1 MKKLLAL
8 LAVLALVLTC
18 SMIGVGTVA
27 SAAEESPE
35 EDFLVYDGVLEEY
48 VGPGGD
54 VVIPASLGV
63 TEIAAQA
70 FFNNSDIVSVVI
82 PEGVEVVGYWSFND
96 CVNIESVT
104 LPYTLEA
111 LAEHCFSSTAI
122 TEIVIPGNV
131 ELIGYGAFS
140 GCTLLEKIT
149 ISYGVR
155 EIMVLAFQATAATEL
170 IFPETVELIC
180 GSAFVNTQAS
190 GKIKVTICNP
200 DCEVGPFVDGSKKAQ
215 SHAWTATNVPAFNS
229 ALHNP
234 TYELYVPKDSAIE
247 EYFKSDEFKT
257 GNANSPQAKGDTYLV
272 KAKDAEYFEEYGEGW
287 GMKEPEKSE
296 TPGDTTNP
304 GDKTPTDGDKTPT
317 SGDKTQSGTQGGT
330 QTIIQ
335 GSNSNM
341 GTTLVII
348 IAVFG
353 GIMLLA
359 IIAVVIL
366 LATGKLG
373 GKKEAA
379 PAPAPTVDDEEAAL
393 LAQIEEKEKAKRI
406 AELKAKL
413 ESMDEE

>member
-8 LAVLALVLTC
+8 LAVLAMILTC
-18 SMIGVGTVA
+18 SMIGIGTVA

-54 VVIPASLGV
+54 VVIPASLGIK
-63 TEIAAQA
+63 EIAANAMQ
-70 FFNNSDIVSVVI
+70 NNLDITSLVI
-82 PEGVEVVGYWSFND
+82 PEGVEVVGYWSVKGCKNLEY
-96 CVNIESVT
+96 VE
-104 LPYTLEA
+104 LPYTLEE
-111 LAEHCFSSTAI
+111 LAEHCFSTAPI

-131 ELIGYGAFS
+131 EIIGYGAFS

-155 EIMVLAFQATAATEL
+155 EIMVLAFQANAASEL

-200 DCEVGPFVDGSKKAQ
+200 DCEVGPYVEGSKKAQ
-215 SHAWTATNVPAFNS
+215 SHAWTATNVTAFNS

-247 EYFKSDEFKT
+247 EYFKSDEFKA
-257 GNANSPQAKGDTYLV
+257 GNAESPQAKGDNYIV
-272 KAKDAEYFEEYGEGW
+272 KAKDASFFEEYGEGW

-330 QTIIQ
+330 QTIVQQ
-335 GSNSNM
+335 GGSNM
-341 GTTLVII
+341 GTMLII
-348 IAVFG
+348 IICVFG

-379 PAPAPTVDDEEAAL
+379 PAPAPAVDDEEAAL

-413 ESMDEE
+413 ENMDEE

>member
-18 SMIGVGTVA
+18 SMIGIGTVV

-54 VVIPASLGV
+54 VVIPASLGIK
-63 TEIAAQA
+63 EIAANAMQ
-70 FFNNSDIVSVVI
+70 NNLDITSLVI
-82 PEGVEVVGYWSFND
+82 PEGVEVVGYWSVRGCKNLEH
-96 CVNIESVT
+96 VE
-104 LPYTLEA
+104 LPYTLEE
-111 LAEHCFSSTAI
+111 LAEHCFSTAPI

-131 ELIGYGAFS
+131 EIIGYGAFS

-200 DCEVGPFVDGSKKAQ
+200 DCEVGPHVEGSKKAY
-215 SHAWTATNVPAFNS
+215 SHAWTATNVTAFNS

-247 EYFKSDEFKT
+247 EYFKSDEFKA
-257 GNANSPQAKGDTYLV
+257 GNAESPQA
-272 KAKDAEYFEEYGEGW
+272 
-287 GMKEPEKSE
+287 
-296 TPGDTTNP
+296 
-304 GDKTPTDGDKTPT
+304 
-317 SGDKTQSGTQGGT
+317 
-330 QTIIQ
+330 
-335 GSNSNM
+335 
-341 GTTLVII
+341 
-348 IAVFG
+348 
-353 GIMLLA
+353 
-359 IIAVVIL
+359 
-366 LATGKLG
+366 
-373 GKKEAA
+373 
-379 PAPAPTVDDEEAAL
+379 
-393 LAQIEEKEKAKRI
+393 
-406 AELKAKL
+406 
-413 ESMDEE
+413 